1 MRVLHIA
8 ETVKGGVSTVI
19 NSLIEKN
26 YNYNIESFVL
36 APGSQIKF
44 IKGGTVVEYNRT
56 GRNVFSF
63 IQLAM
68 KTIKCVKEIQP
79 DIIHLHSSFAGL
91 IVRTLFFLN
100 ILSMRKVKVIYTPHA
115 FSFLMDGPKLKKI
128 IYAKIEIFFTK
139 YTDRI
144 VCTSDYEYN
153 LAIKYG
159 IDKSKLL
166 RIYNGVDF
174 SLHSIEPKYILAEK
188 SVKDKINILFVG
200 RFDFQKGYDY
210 LLDIISQLDSDKY
223 SFHIVGDSVVNNKTT
238 KLNKSNVTY
247 YGWVDNNKLNN
258 YFQSA
263 DFLIMPSRWESFGI
277 VAIEAQANGLPVLA
291 NNNSSLPEVVKDGM
305 TGILQDF
312 NKLDKVIDTIENTS
326 IDTWRIY
333 SRNSFSYVSNKFNV
347 ELTKSQY
354 FELYLFESS
363 ALIR

>member
-115 FSFLMDGPKLKKI
+115 FSFLMDGPKLKKS
-128 IYAKIEIFFTK
+128 FTPKLK
-139 YTDRI
+139 Y
-144 VCTSDYEYN
+144 
-153 LAIKYG
+153 
-159 IDKSKLL
+159 
-166 RIYNGVDF
+166 F
-174 SLHSIEPKYILAEK
+174 SQ
-188 SVKDKINILFVG
+188 NI
-200 RFDFQKGYDY
+200 Q
-210 LLDIISQLDSDKY
+210 I
-223 SFHIVGDSVVNNKTT
+223 
-238 KLNKSNVTY
+238 
-247 YGWVDNNKLNN
+247 
-258 YFQSA
+258 
-263 DFLIMPSRWESFGI
+263 
-277 VAIEAQANGLPVLA
+277 
-291 NNNSSLPEVVKDGM
+291 
-305 TGILQDF
+305 
-312 NKLDKVIDTIENTS
+312 
-326 IDTWRIY
+326 
-333 SRNSFSYVSNKFNV
+333 
-347 ELTKSQY
+347 
-354 FELYLFESS
+354 ELYVQV
-363 ALIR
+363 IMNII